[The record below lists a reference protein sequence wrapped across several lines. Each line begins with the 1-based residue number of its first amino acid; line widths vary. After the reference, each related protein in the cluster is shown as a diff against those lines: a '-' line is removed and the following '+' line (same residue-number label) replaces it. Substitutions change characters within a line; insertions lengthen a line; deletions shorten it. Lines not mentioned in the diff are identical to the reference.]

1 MYSDWPS
8 KARLPVMES
17 VIVKGLTGLETECPT
32 LCQLFKSSAC
42 VRAINQMSRVSN
54 GIYSSEG
61 TIIVPHQIIV
71 RYEYSAMFS
80 KGPPPLWLLLAGNWK
95 NIYS

>member
-17 VIVKGLTGLETECPT
+17 VIVKGLTRLETECPT

-61 TIIVPHQIIV
+61 MIIVPHQIIV

>member
-17 VIVKGLTGLETECPT
+17 VIVKGLTRLETECPT

-61 TIIVPHQIIV
+61 TIIVPHRGTNILTCFPRV
-71 RYEYSAMFS
+71 PSPFGYSWREI
-80 KGPPPLWLLLAGNWK
+80 GR
-95 NIYS
+95 IYTRDG

>member
-1 MYSDWPS
+1 M
-8 KARLPVMES
+8 
-17 VIVKGLTGLETECPT
+17 
-32 LCQLFKSSAC
+32 
-42 VRAINQMSRVSN
+42 
-54 GIYSSEG
+54 
-61 TIIVPHQIIV
+61 IIVTHQISV